1 MRRFKSL
8 LTTLALT
15 GALVGG
21 GAAIATA
28 ATSSGSSTA
37 TTTSSAH
44 TTAPQ
49 NRARP
54 APGKAGSGMAGH
66 NCPNMGKAP
75 AA

>member
-28 ATSSGSSTA
+28 ATSSSSSS

-44 TTAPQ
+44 STLPQ
-49 NRARP
+49 SRTRP
-54 APGKAGSGMAGH
+54 APGKASPGTPGH
-66 NCPNMGKAP
+66 NCPNMSKAP
-75 AA
+75 A